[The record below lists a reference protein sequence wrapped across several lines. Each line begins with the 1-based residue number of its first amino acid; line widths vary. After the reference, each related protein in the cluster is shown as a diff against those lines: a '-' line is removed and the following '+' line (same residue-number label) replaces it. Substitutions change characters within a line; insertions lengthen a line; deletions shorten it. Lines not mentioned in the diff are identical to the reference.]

1 MVFSIIE
8 PSLSIFCI
16 LARLIAIRKA
26 LICPNCSSADFYSD
40 PITGAL
46 ICSSCY
52 TQSQTATQEE
62 LEYEDSIGLAA
73 TGRDAKRI
81 YTHGR
86 VGSNLR
92 DRKRPLSD
100 YDRSKALP
108 DVEDCCLA
116 FQWLLWDASKCVAKL
131 AGIHDEEPRDS
142 CYDDDE
148 EEEARPI
155 SMMER
160 TVERI
165 WFAYLKAWM
174 DATAEYAKR
183 YPEMRVSF
191 RDLFLD
197 DQRKRCVMRHLSVT
211 VGRKVEEE
219 MIQEIIMKMKNGG
232 EKSHEDDEKDDNSI
246 PSTECVS
253 ASIHGDSGDR
263 KRNIDDADDAD
274 DASNKPTP
282 KMKKRKRQ
290 LFLTVAQLRKNG
302 LQAKMKRHPN
312 GLFICPKYHAAIK
325 IAPSMT
331 LLLAILQLALMHLK
345 SGVAPHHLTAWVAS
359 GQLPHAL
366 NGYTL
371 LPSRLKEKLDLVRP
385 FFLRSF
391 VPPAEMVANLTC
403 MLAAAC
409 SWYGGD
415 VPLEKPRMGR
425 PRKNPTLEV
434 EGAPHVT
441 SLYNIPLLAARMILD
456 FGFDRAVSEN
466 TMALIGVKNS
476 LHCGTA
482 DALGNDDENECDSK
496 SSKASDR
503 STKIGNDP
511 TLSPA
516 PLKCALPE
524 RLYSPLH
531 VAAVIVIACKL
542 CPGWETWEI
551 TNLNA
556 AGNSATQNRAF
567 VPWNESQ
574 LQLLGTGPTLN
585 HYVEFLQDTA
595 FSSLV
600 PTKKGTTVAQFFQSF
615 ERELN
620 DQSSFNNE
628 DSVFTKSIGHA
639 VKAAVMPNTILSGAT
654 NPNEPNP
661 TSHPA
666 EHDQY
671 LAANNLGRYISYL
684 NDESCAQQFFHPH
697 YCRLLEYICYIIEET
712 DTMKLHNIVEEFEKE
727 LLGSI

>member
-1 MVFSIIE
+1 MSFYLDDYPGGDNNGGQTSTE
-8 PSLSIFCI
+8 
-16 LARLIAIRKA
+16 
-26 LICPNCSSADFYSD
+26 ICPNCSSADFYND

-62 LEYEDSIGLAA
+62 LDYEDSIGLAA

-81 YTHGR
+81 YTRGR
-86 VGSNLR
+86 GGSNLH

-108 DVEDCCLA
+108 NVEDCCLA

-142 CYDDDE
+142 CFDNDNE
-148 EEEARPI
+148 EVEGSRP

-165 WFAYLKAWM
+165 WFAYLKSWM
-174 DATAEYAKR
+174 DATDEYAKR

-197 DQRKRCVMRHLSVT
+197 DQRKRCIMRHLSVT
-211 VGRKVEEE
+211 VGKRVEEE
-219 MIQEIIMKMKNGG
+219 MIQEIILKMKNDNK
-232 EKSHEDDEKDDNSI
+232 KSHEDDEKDDRSV
-246 PSTECVS
+246 PSTEIVS
-253 ASIHGDSGDR
+253 ALDNNDGDNRQR
-263 KRNIDDADDAD
+263 KRNSDDADDAR
-274 DASNKPTP
+274 NKPVP
-282 KMKKRKRQ
+282 KTKKRKRQ

-312 GLFICPKYHAAIK
+312 GIFICPKYHAAIK

-331 LLLAILQLALMHLK
+331 LLLAILQLALMHLQ

-403 MLAAAC
+403 MLATAC
-409 SWYGGD
+409 SWYGDD

-425 PRKNPTLEV
+425 PRKNPPALEV
-434 EGAPHVT
+434 EGARDMK
-441 SLYNIPLLAARMILD
+441 SLYNVPMLAARMIRD

-466 TMALIGVKNS
+466 TMALLGVKHLLQGGS
-476 LHCGTA
+476 A
-482 DALGNDDENECDSK
+482 DALGSDNDCDSK
-496 SSKASDR
+496 SSEVAASDQR
-503 STKIGNDP
+503 T
-511 TLSPA
+511 TLLPP

-556 AGNSATQNRAF
+556 AYNATIQNRAF

-585 HYVEFLQDTA
+585 YYVDFLQDTA

-600 PTKKGTTVAQFFQSF
+600 PTKKGTTVAQYFQSF
-615 ERELN
+615 QREID

-628 DSVFTKSIGHA
+628 DSMFTKSIGHA
-639 VKAAVMPNTILSGAT
+639 VKVAVTPNTILSGAP
-654 NPNEPNP
+654 NPNEPNS
-661 TSHPA
+661 TSHPT

-671 LAANNLGRYISYL
+671 LAANTFGQYISYL
-684 NDESCAQQFFHPH
+684 NNESCAQQMFHPH